1 MLTIIRRDTPK
12 SRSIV
17 IILYKKDSAIM
28 SHPNETPSY
37 YVTVS
42 NGRAQLRSSARTGVI
57 QTFGSNIETA
67 IVQGQ
72 AIIATSS
79 KGVTYEYAIQNNYA
93 ILKRTFWR

>member
-1 MLTIIRRDTPK
+1 M
-12 SRSIV
+12 S
-17 IILYKKDSAIM
+17 KKVYAIM
-28 SHPNETPSY
+28 SHPNEVPSY
-37 YVTVS
+37 YCTVA
-42 NGRAQLRSSARTGVI
+42 NGRAQLRSSARTGII
-57 QTFGSNIETA
+57 QTFGSDIETA

>member
-1 MLTIIRRDTPK
+1 
-12 SRSIV
+12 
-17 IILYKKDSAIM
+17 M
-28 SHPNETPSY
+28 SQANETPSY
-37 YVTVS
+37 YCTVA

-67 IVQGQ
+67 LVQGQ

-79 KGVTYEYAIQNNYA
+79 KGVTYEYEIRNGNA

>member
-1 MLTIIRRDTPK
+1 M
-12 SRSIV
+12 
-17 IILYKKDSAIM
+17 YKKVYATM

-37 YVTVS
+37 YVTVQ
-42 NGRAQLRSSARTGVI
+42 NGRAQLRSSARTGII

-79 KGVTYEYAIQNNYA
+79 KGVTYEYQIKNGNA

>member
-1 MLTIIRRDTPK
+1 
-12 SRSIV
+12 
-17 IILYKKDSAIM
+17 M
-28 SHPNETPSY
+28 SHPNETRSY
-37 YVTVS
+37 YVTVA

-93 ILKRTFWR
+93 ILKRTFWREEPIDTKVCCTIQTRRQNSKSR

>member
-1 MLTIIRRDTPK
+1 
-12 SRSIV
+12 
-17 IILYKKDSAIM
+17 M

-79 KGVTYEYAIQNNYA
+79 KGVTYEYAIQNNYC
-93 ILKRTFWR
+93 LLYTSPSPRDKRQSRMPSSA